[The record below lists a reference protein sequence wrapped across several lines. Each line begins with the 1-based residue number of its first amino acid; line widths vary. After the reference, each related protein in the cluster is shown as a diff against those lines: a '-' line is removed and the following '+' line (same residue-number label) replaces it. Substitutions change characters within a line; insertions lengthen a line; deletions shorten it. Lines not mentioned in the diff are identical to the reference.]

1 MNIFKHSIKIIAL
14 AICTT
19 FMSCNDRYPDLEDG
33 LYAEIVTSMDTM
45 VVKLYHEK
53 APVTVANFVALS
65 QGTHPMVDS
74 IFKGKKFYNGLI
86 FHRVMNN
93 FMIQGG
99 DPESSGRGGP
109 GYKFN
114 DEFDETLR
122 HDKPGILSMAN
133 GGPNLNG
140 SQFFI
145 TEVPTPWLDGFDA
158 EGNLKNCEDPRIGCH
173 SVFGEV
179 VLGLNVQDSISN
191 VKLGPGNRPENDVII
206 LDVNIIRK
214 GFDAKNFDAVNIWET
229 ELPRLEEKAKLKAEA
244 AQLKAEDAAK
254 AAKAK
259 AETSKAAFIEEN
271 KNLKG
276 RVKNL
281 PTGLVMIYTHEANG
295 TTPKATE
302 NVLVNYAGYFENGDL
317 FDTSWKDIAKKHN
330 TYNEQRDQQNGYQP
344 FSMIYN
350 EKANLV
356 PGFREAMLNMN
367 VGDKARVFIPSY
379 LGYGA
384 SGRPGIPANSNL
396 IFDLEIVG
404 IDK

>member
-1 MNIFKHSIKIIAL
+1 MKIIAL
-14 AICTT
+14 ALLTT
-19 FMSCNDRYPDLEDG
+19 FMSCDDRYPDLEDG
-33 LYAEIVTSMDTM
+33 LYAEIVTSMDTI
-45 VVKLYHEK
+45 VAKLYFQK
-53 APVTVANFVALS
+53 TPVTVANFVALAE
-65 QGTHPMVDS
+65 GNHPMVDS
-74 IFKGKKFYNGLI
+74 VFKGKKFYNGII

-99 DPESSGRGGP
+99 DPEGSGRGGP
-109 GYKFN
+109 GYKFG

-122 HDKPGILSMAN
+122 HNKPGILSMAN

-145 TEVPTPWLDGFDA
+145 TEVPTPWLDGFD
-158 EGNLKNCEDPRIGCH
+158 EQGNIKDCANPRVGCH

-191 VKLGPGNRPENDVII
+191 VKVGPGNRPEQDVII
-206 LDVNIIRK
+206 LEVNIIRK
-214 GFDAKNFDAVNIWET
+214 GFDAKNFDAVKTWET
-229 ELPRLEEKAKLKAEA
+229 ELPKLEEKANQKAEEARLKAEEA
-244 AQLKAEDAAK
+244 AQ

-259 AETSKAAFIEEN
+259 AEAATAAFIEEN

-281 PTGLVMIYTHEANG
+281 PTGLVMIYTHEGNG
-295 TTPKATE
+295 VTPKATE

-317 FDTSWKDIAKKHN
+317 FDTSWKEIAKKHN
-330 TYNEQRDQQNGYQP
+330 KYNEQRDQQNGYEP

-350 EKANLV
+350 EQANLV

-379 LGYGA
+379 LGYGG
-384 SGRPGIPANSNL
+384 SNRPGIPPHSNL
-396 IFDLEIVG
+396 IFDLEIVA